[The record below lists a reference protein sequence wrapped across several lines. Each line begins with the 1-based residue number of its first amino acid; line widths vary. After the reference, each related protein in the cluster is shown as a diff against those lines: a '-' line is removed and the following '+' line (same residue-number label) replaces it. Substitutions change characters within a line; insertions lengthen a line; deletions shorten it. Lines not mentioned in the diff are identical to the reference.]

1 LIHVYTG
8 DGKGKTTA
16 ALGLAARA
24 ACAGWRVYFGQFL
37 KAPGSSETCLSG
49 RFPGSFEFVHFGRPG
64 FIGPGGPSPEDHALA
79 AGGLSSMMG
88 AVSSG
93 RWDLVVA
100 DEILVALGLG
110 LLDETGVLGL
120 VEAARPGPELV
131 LTGRGATPAVIGAAD
146 LVTEMRAL
154 KHYFERGIEARKGIE
169 N

>member
-1 LIHVYTG
+1 VIHVYTG

-16 ALGLAARA
+16 ALGLAGRA

-49 RFPGSFEFVHFGRPG
+49 RFPGAFEFAHFGRPG
-64 FIGPGGPSPEDHALA
+64 FTGPGGSSPEDRELA
-79 AGGLSSMMG
+79 AGGLSSVLD
-88 AVSSG
+88 AVESG

-100 DEILVALGLG
+100 DEILVALDLG
-110 LLDETGVLGL
+110 LLEEQEILGL
-120 VEAARPGPELV
+120 VEAARGGPELV
-131 LTGRGATPAVIGAAD
+131 LTGRGATLAVIGAAD